1 MKHVKLY
8 EQYLAEKLNAKDLS
22 QKVMKQLDSFGQL
35 HSQYQPKEVLS
46 TIQDVLKKYKSFY
59 GGKLIQKVTLE
70 IRNALLDT
78 GNLAQDAYRHFN
90 DVDHIIAG
98 ALNESF
104 VNEAKV
110 TKKDFDAVVKV
121 LKKSKY
127 PITVML
133 ISKWNEIE
141 IIVGW
146 NAPDKIAEDVMDR
159 LEDAKL
165 YNRDIVVAGDSS
177 NYSRREYDAIE
188 KINGGHKSY

>member
-121 LKKSKY
+121 LKKSKC